1 MVEYRPPQV
10 MQATQYDYL
19 DVAKGFLAL
28 KSKYLWFFS
37 LRSGSRYV
45 VGDIT
50 SQILRHGGVCVTHG
64 CTLPKVINLISLA
77 S

>member
-1 MVEYRPPQV
+1 

-45 VGDIT
+45 VGDI
-50 SQILRHGGVCVTHG
+50 
-64 CTLPKVINLISLA
+64 N
-77 S
+77 